1 MTESSEEDKPKP
13 SPRAKKK
20 SKPKS
25 SSERPRK
32 RKTTKTP
39 DSNSYNYIRK
49 ALEDHLI
56 EYATKHNKR
65 QKTLDEVQS
74 NVEEFL
80 DTFII
85 LGYDYEGDPV
95 TLISASTQQ
104 KADSI
109 STLLQ
114 KFIVKSGPST
124 YPE

>member
-1 MTESSEEDKPKP
+1 MTESNDEDKPKP
-13 SPRAKKK
+13 TPRVRKKLNPKPSSKSNKKK
-20 SKPKS
+20 PSSKS
-25 SSERPRK
+25 
-32 RKTTKTP
+32 P
-39 DSNSYNYIRK
+39 DSSSYNYIRK

-56 EYATKHNKR
+56 EYASKHNKR

-114 KFIVKSGPST
+114 KFIVKSGPSS